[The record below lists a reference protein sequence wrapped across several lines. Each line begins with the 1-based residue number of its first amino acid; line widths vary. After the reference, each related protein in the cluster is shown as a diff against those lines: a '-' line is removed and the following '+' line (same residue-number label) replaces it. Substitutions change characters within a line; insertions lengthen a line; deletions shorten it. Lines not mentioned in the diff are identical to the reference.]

1 MVNYLTLD
9 GSIRKDLGSANTRRL
24 RKEGKIP
31 AVIYGVNG
39 AENTFISISKKD
51 FDKEYLKSNI
61 ELRPIELNVDGKKFK
76 VLTYQIDLDPITDLP
91 RHVDF
96 NNLEGKKE
104 AKIYVPVNYLGREK
118 SPGVKKGG
126 FLNILKRKIECLCPI
141 DNILQCID
149 IDVSKMHIGSKIRST
164 DVTLPNGI
172 KFTNKKVFDICS
184 VTGRGKSTDDVAAPA
199 TTTDAAAPAAATT
212 AAPAADA
219 KAPAAAKTEA
229 KK

>member
-39 AENTFISISKKD
+39 AENTYISISKKD

-126 FLNILKRKIECLCPI
+126 FLNILKRKIECLCPV
-141 DNILQCID
+141 DNILQSID
-149 IDVSKMHIGSKIRST
+149 IDVSKMHIG
-164 DVTLPNGI
+164 
-172 KFTNKKVFDICS
+172 
-184 VTGRGKSTDDVAAPA
+184 
-199 TTTDAAAPAAATT
+199 
-212 AAPAADA
+212 
-219 KAPAAAKTEA
+219 
-229 KK
+229 

>member
-39 AENTFISISKKD
+39 AENTYISISKKD

-91 RHVDF
+91 RHVE
-96 NNLEGKKE
+96 N
-104 AKIYVPVNYLGREK
+104 
-118 SPGVKKGG
+118 
-126 FLNILKRKIECLCPI
+126 
-141 DNILQCID
+141 
-149 IDVSKMHIGSKIRST
+149 
-164 DVTLPNGI
+164 
-172 KFTNKKVFDICS
+172 
-184 VTGRGKSTDDVAAPA
+184 
-199 TTTDAAAPAAATT
+199 
-212 AAPAADA
+212 
-219 KAPAAAKTEA
+219 
-229 KK
+229 

>member
-39 AENTFISISKKD
+39 AENTYISISKKD

-96 NNLEGKKE
+96 N
-104 AKIYVPVNYLGREK
+104 
-118 SPGVKKGG
+118 KGG

-141 DNILQCID
+141 DNILQSID

-164 DVTLPNGI
+164 DITLPSGI
-172 KFTNKKVFDICS
+172 KFTSKKVFDICS
-184 VTGRGKSTDDVAAPA
+184 VTGRGKSTDDVAATA
-199 TTTDAAAPAAATT
+199 TTTDAAAPAATT

-219 KAPAAAKTEA
+219 KAPAAKTEA